1 MNINQYKVLEIRS
14 SKGIY
19 KLSHP
24 AEIIDEGSFYRID
37 GTYIY
42 DKHKIKS
49 IEIDHD
55 KVTIRMS
62 DDTVVLTVTKR

>member
-1 MNINQYKVLEIRS
+1 MDINKYKVMEIRS
-14 SKGIY
+14 TKGIY

-24 AEIIDEGSFYRID
+24 VEIIDEGSFYRID

-49 IEIDHD
+49 IKIDHD
-55 KVTIRMS
+55 KLTIHMS
-62 DDTVVLTVTKR
+62 DDTVVLTVTQ